1 MAAVKKIHLQEVG
14 LRDGIQHE
22 EKLVPAAVKITWAE
36 RLLASGL
43 DLVQLGAFVRADK
56 VPQMA
61 DAEELFKHFLG
72 RDPKLASRLVAL
84 VLNEK
89 GLERGM
95 KCGVQVFCV
104 GSSASE
110 THSRENTGMGS
121 EEAARRVAA
130 TAREAIKTGK
140 KVHASVHSSFGCGYE
155 GPVPAEKVLSV
166 AKTYLEAGVSSIGL
180 SDTAGHANPP
190 QVKALF
196 TALARLAPGLPL
208 SCHFHNAYGTGL
220 ANCFAALEAG
230 VTWFDTSVG
239 GLGGCPF
246 IKLPS
251 GNVCTEDFVHTLQ
264 RMGVRKDLDL
274 EEMISVARAAS
285 KFFGRELP
293 GAVMKTGSIVD
304 FRGQGKKP

>member
-1 MAAVKKIHLQEVG
+1 MTAVKKIHLQEVG

-22 EKLVPAAVKITWAE
+22 EKLVPAGTKIRWAE
-36 RLLASGL
+36 RMLAAGL
-43 DLVQLGAFVRADK
+43 DLVQLGSFVRADK

-61 DAEELFKHFLG
+61 DTGELFKHFLG
-72 RDPKLASRLVAL
+72 RDPKLASRLSAL
-84 VLNEK
+84 ALNEK

-110 THSRENTGMGS
+110 THSRENTGMGT
-121 EEAARRVAA
+121 EEAALRVAA
-130 TAREAIKTGK
+130 MAREALNAGKT
-140 KVHASVHSSFGCGYE
+140 VHASVHSSFGCGYE

-166 AKTYLEAGVSSIGL
+166 VKTYLEAGVGSIGL

-190 QVKALF
+190 QVKELF
-196 TALARLAPGLPL
+196 SAVARLAPGLPL
-208 SCHFHNAYGTGL
+208 SCHFHNAYGTGM
-220 ANCFAALEAG
+220 ANCFAALETG
-230 VTWFDTSVG
+230 VTWFDTSAG

-264 RMGVRKDLDL
+264 RMGLRKDVDL
-274 EEMISVARAAS
+274 EELISVARAAS
-285 KFFGRELP
+285 AFFGRELP
-293 GAVMKTGSIVD
+293 GAVMKTGPIPG
-304 FRGQGKKP
+304 FGK